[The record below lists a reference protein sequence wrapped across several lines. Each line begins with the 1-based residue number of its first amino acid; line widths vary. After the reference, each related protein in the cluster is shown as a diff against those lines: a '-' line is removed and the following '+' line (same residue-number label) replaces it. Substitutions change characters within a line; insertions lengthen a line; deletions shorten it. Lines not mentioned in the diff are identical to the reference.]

1 MDQDKKEEI
10 IETVVMMLSEENVH
24 SITTRKIADRA
35 KINPAMVNYYFGSK
49 KELLKEAIIR
59 NSQIGVTSTEK
70 KDPRKAMFDLLMNM
84 CERIMILSRYEGA
97 YFSDTIQED
106 CKRVR
111 HEINRQIGFY
121 FKDQGRDDEYRSMTY
136 RIVGFLMVAS
146 SDPEGYYRY
155 MGADIWNKNALRNMI
170 SSQLDEILGSSL

>member
-1 MDQDKKEEI
+1 MDREKKAEI
-10 IETVVMMLSEENVH
+10 IDIVAKMVSEEVVY

-35 KINPAMVNYYFGSK
+35 NINPAMVNYYFGSK

-97 YFSDTIQED
+97 YFSDIIQED
-106 CKRVR
+106 CKQVR
-111 HEINRQIGFY
+111 HEINRQIGLY
-121 FKDQGRDDEYRSMTY
+121 FKDQGREDEHKSMAY
-136 RIVGFLMVAS
+136 RIVGFLMLAS

-155 MGADIWNKNALRNMI
+155 MGADIWNKNALRNLI
-170 SSQLDEILGSSL
+170 SSQLDEILGSPL